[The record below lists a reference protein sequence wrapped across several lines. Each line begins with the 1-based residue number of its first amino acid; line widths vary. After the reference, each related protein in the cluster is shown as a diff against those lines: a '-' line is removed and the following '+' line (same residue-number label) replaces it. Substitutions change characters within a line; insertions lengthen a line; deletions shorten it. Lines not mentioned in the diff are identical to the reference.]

1 MSSITQLPLTIG
13 VMPRPCG
20 LGLMIVL
27 ITVPLMVLFIF
38 VQRYLVVGFGAGA
51 VRG

>member
-1 MSSITQLPLTIG
+1 
-13 VMPRPCG
+13 
-20 LGLMIVL
+20 MIVL